1 MEEKIKKLSEII
13 TYYSLKIKPKD
24 RVLITYSSTKSNP
37 LIKELITNISKKG
50 GICFIKLVDEE
61 LENLLIN
68 LTDNER
74 IKAYKNL
81 LEYEINNYDCFIN
94 IIYNINDFIAS
105 NTNIEIKNSIANET
119 KELNEIKINKRRWIL
134 LNYPSE
140 LDAHKA
146 HMYSEE
152 SYQFAFNVMTIDYQ
166 DLYKRLQP
174 LKQLMEKTDLVR
186 IISPNTDLS
195 FSIKNMPI
203 IPCCGEENLPDGEIF
218 TAPIKQSINGIIK
231 FNTPSLYQGNLYN
244 NIELTFKDGKI
255 IKAKSDNNEEQLNE
269 LLNTDDGSRYI
280 GEFAIGLNPK
290 ILKPMGDVLFDEKII
305 GSIHLTPGSCYDEAN
320 NGNKSTIHFDMVLI
334 QRKEYGGGEIYFD
347 HTLIRKDGLFVLPE
361 LKSLNYNML

>member
-152 SYQFAFNVMTIDYQ
+152 FYQFAFNVMTIDYQ

-186 IISPNTDLS
+186 IISQIL
-195 FSIKNMPI
+195 
-203 IPCCGEENLPDGEIF
+203 IF
-218 TAPIKQSINGIIK
+218 HLVLKICLLYHAVVKKIYQMAK
-231 FNTPSLYQGNLYN
+231 FLLH
-244 NIELTFKDGKI
+244 
-255 IKAKSDNNEEQLNE
+255 QLNKALME
-269 LLNTDDGSRYI
+269 L
-280 GEFAIGLNPK
+280 
-290 ILKPMGDVLFDEKII
+290 
-305 GSIHLTPGSCYDEAN
+305 
-320 NGNKSTIHFDMVLI
+320 
-334 QRKEYGGGEIYFD
+334 
-347 HTLIRKDGLFVLPE
+347 
-361 LKSLNYNML
+361 